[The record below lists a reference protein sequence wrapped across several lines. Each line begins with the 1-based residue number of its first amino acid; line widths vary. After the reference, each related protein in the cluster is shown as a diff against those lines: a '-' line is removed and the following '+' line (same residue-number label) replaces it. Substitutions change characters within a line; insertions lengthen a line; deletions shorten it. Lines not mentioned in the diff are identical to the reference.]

1 MLEYGVTDMISRC
14 VVEADD
20 ENPIFLVYYKLLL
33 FSRVCIRQS
42 QTRMQENVAIISR
55 NKEVMITWL
64 NLPSLNFKINQTC

>member
-1 MLEYGVTDMISRC
+1 MLEYWVTDMVSRC
-14 VVEADD
+14 VVDADN
-20 ENPIFLVYYKLLL
+20 ENPTFLVYYKLLL

-42 QTRMQENVAIISR
+42 QTRMQENVICR